1 MSSIGFPKFK
11 SYPTL
16 YFTYILGIKPT
27 ACQAFETILK
37 CKFQGYCTERAQVKF
52 RIIRD
57 NTMFFFGKCLVEKSR

>member
-37 CKFQGYCTERAQVKF
+37 CKFQGYCTERAEVIF

-57 NTMFFFGKCLVEKSR
+57 NTMLFLESVL